1 MGTASLEARLIQQ
14 LITTREAV
22 LYEIIMDLHKA
33 YEALDQYR
41 CLEILLTYGV
51 GPRAFNNIRIYWVR
65 ISMVVRSEVYY
76 GPPFKLYGGV
86 TQEDP
91 CPSQSSTG

>member
-41 CLEILLTYGV
+41 CVEILLAYEV

-91 CPSQSSTG
+91 CPSQYSTG